1 MEEMVGVRG
10 EGVCVCVHTCMCAC
24 ACVCVCTKCTSAAD
38 EACYWP
44 KYVHPVH
51 WVTV

>member
-10 EGVCVCVHTCMCAC
+10 EAVYVCVHTCMCAC
-24 ACVCVCTKCTSAAD
+24 ACVCTKCTSVVG